1 MKYIILVSHGEFA
14 NGLKNALSML
24 AGDRKNLLAC
34 GLKDGK
40 SADDFAQ
47 EFEAVVKEISLEDEV
62 LLFGDL
68 IGGSPLTTACNV
80 LVEKGLIQNLRIV
93 GGMNLP
99 AILSALLSV
108 DFMDLDMLKE
118 TALSE
123 GKNALAE
130 FVLAPVTEEDD
141 I

>member
-1 MKYIILVSHGEFA
+1 MKYIVLVSHGEFA

-24 AGDRKNLLAC
+24 AGDRKNLIAC

-40 SADDFAQ
+40 SADEFAQ
-47 EFEAVVKEISLEDEV
+47 EFETVVNEISLDDEV

-80 LVEKGLIQNLRIV
+80 LVEKGFSQNLRIV

-130 FVLAPVTEEDD
+130 FVLEPVTEEDD

>member
-24 AGDRKNLLAC
+24 AGDRENLIAC

-40 SADDFAQ
+40 SADEFAL
-47 EFEAVVKEISLEDEV
+47 EFEAVVQKISLEDEV

-80 LVEKGLIQNLRIV
+80 LVEKGFGQNLRIV

-99 AILSALLSV
+99 AILSDLLSV

-130 FVLAPVTEEDD
+130 FVLASVTEEED

>member
-14 NGLKNALSML
+14 NGLKNAFSML
-24 AGDRKNLLAC
+24 AGDRENLIAC

-40 SADDFAQ
+40 SADEFAL
-47 EFEAVVKEISLEDEV
+47 EFEAVVQKISLEDEV

-80 LVEKGLIQNLRIV
+80 LVEKGFGQNLRIV

-99 AILSALLSV
+99 AILSDLLSV

-130 FVLAPVTEEDD
+130 FVLASVTEEED